1 MITKMKKLSFLI
13 HSKEYDRFL
22 EQLRSLGVVH
32 VIQKQQ
38 GAVQDHALQD
48 DINLL
53 GQCKNALKVLE
64 PLAEHAVDDTLGTV
78 LNVSLDDDSN
88 LRKYCND
95 TARTVPN
102 VSSPMSTV
110 EKVLERYDILEA
122 DKLVQEQ
129 TLQALNRDRA
139 QIEPWGNFEPSNVER
154 LEKAGY
160 KLRFYTCPL
169 RAYKAEWEQE
179 YGAIEIMRDKQK
191 VNFVTL
197 THTGTHV
204 DIDAERVHLP
214 AMSLASV
221 QADIDKTQAAIDAIP
236 KKMVQLAHVGVPV
249 LQDAVKELDNKI
261 DFGRVKLT
269 GEHLAADTLLL
280 LEGWIPADKVD
291 EVSRELDMKGVFFD
305 VEDPTPDDDI
315 PIQLSNN
322 KFAKLFEPLTKLYML
337 PTYQELDLTLFFAPF
352 FMLFFGLCLGDTGYG
367 LLMIVALPIFTKLFQ
382 LINPNFS
389 KWLVV
394 LFGASTMLCGL
405 LSGTFFGFNMYD
417 LDIPFVQK
425 MKEFLYTDNTTM
437 FTVSLCIGVVQILF
451 GMVIKAVNLSIQCGV
466 KYALST
472 IGWLVLIITVGVSV
486 LAGLEFSNPVVMGVL
501 IAAAVLIFLF
511 NSPGKNP
518 LLNIGLGLW
527 DAYNMATGLLGD
539 VLSYVRLFALGLS
552 GGILANVFNSMA
564 VGMAPDN
571 PVAGFIVMALIF
583 VIGHALNIFMNILGA
598 IVHPMRLT
606 FVEFF
611 KNAGYTGGG
620 EEYKPFRVNG

>member
-1 MITKMKKLSFLI
+1 M
-13 HSKEYDRFL
+13 
-22 EQLRSLGVVH
+22 
-32 VIQKQQ
+32 
-38 GAVQDHALQD
+38 
-48 DINLL
+48 
-53 GQCKNALKVLE
+53 
-64 PLAEHAVDDTLGTV
+64 
-78 LNVSLDDDSN
+78 
-88 LRKYCND
+88 
-95 TARTVPN
+95 
-102 VSSPMSTV
+102 
-110 EKVLERYDILEA
+110 
-122 DKLVQEQ
+122 
-129 TLQALNRDRA
+129 
-139 QIEPWGNFEPSNVER
+139 
-154 LEKAGY
+154 
-160 KLRFYTCPL
+160 
-169 RAYKAEWEQE
+169 
-179 YGAIEIMRDKQK
+179 
-191 VNFVTL
+191 
-197 THTGTHV
+197 
-204 DIDAERVHLP
+204 
-214 AMSLASV
+214 
-221 QADIDKTQAAIDAIP
+221 AA
-236 KKMVQLAHVGVPV
+236 VGVPV
-249 LQDAVKELDNKI
+249 LKSTETELENDI

-269 GEHLAADTLLL
+269 GEKLAADTLLL

-291 EVSRELDMKGVFFD
+291 EVSHELDMKGVFFD
-305 VEDPTPDDDI
+305 IEDPTPDDDI
-315 PIQLSNN
+315 PIQLKNN
-322 KFAKLFEPLTKLYML
+322 RFAKLFEPLTRLYML
-337 PTYQELDLTLFFAPF
+337 PTYQELDLTLLFAPF

-425 MKEFLYTDNTTM
+425 MKGLLYTDNSTM

-451 GMVIKAVNLSIQCGV
+451 GMGVKAFNLAIQCGF

-472 IGWLVLIITVGVSV
+472 IGWLVLLITVGVSV
-486 LAGLEFSNPVVMGVL
+486 LAGFPLGNPVVTGIL
-501 IAAAVLIFLF
+501 IVAAVLIFLF

-527 DAYNMATGLLGD
+527 DTYNMATGLLGD

-564 VGMAPDN
+564 VGMKPDN
-571 PVAGFIVMALIF
+571 PVAGFIVMVLIF

-620 EEYKPFRVNG
+620 TEYRPFQRKTESC

>member
-13 HSKEYDRFL
+13 HSKEYEGFL
-22 EQLRSLGVVH
+22 EHLRSLGIVH
-32 VIQKQQ
+32 VIRKQQ
-38 GAVQDHALQD
+38 GTVQNEELQED
-48 DINLL
+48 LNLL
-53 GQCKNALKVLE
+53 ARCKNAIRELE
-64 PLAEHAVDDTLGTV
+64 SSAKNEPMGSDPNGTTKGFAFDTP
-78 LNVSLDDDSN
+78 
-88 LRKYCND
+88 
-95 TARTVPN
+95 A
-102 VSSPMSTV
+102 
-110 EKVLERYDILEA
+110 KVLERFDILEA
-122 DKLVQEQ
+122 DKVVQEQ
-129 TLQALNRDRA
+129 TLQALSRDRA
-139 QIEPWGNFEPSNVER
+139 QLLPWGDFEPSKVER
-154 LEKAGY
+154 LAAAGY
-160 KLRFYTCPL
+160 NIGFYTCPL
-169 RAYKAEWEQE
+169 RAFKDEWTDK
-179 YGAIEIMRDKQK
+179 YGVVEIERDKQK
-191 VNFVTL
+191 VNFVTV
-197 THTGTHV
+197 THSDV
-204 DIDAERVHLP
+204 VPDIDAEQVHLP
-214 AMSLASV
+214 HMSLSAVES
-221 QADIDKTQAAIDAIP
+221 DIAKTKAAIDAIP
-236 KKMVQLAHVGVPV
+236 AKLAQLAQVGIPV
-249 LQDAVKELDNKI
+249 LEKAVKELENNI
-261 DFGRVKLT
+261 DFGRVRLT
-269 GEHLAADTLLL
+269 GEKLAADSLIL
-280 LEGWIPADKVD
+280 LEGWIPAADVD
-291 EVSRELDMKGVFFD
+291 EVSKALDMKGVFFD
-305 VEDPTPDDDI
+305 VEDPQPDDDI

-322 KFAKLFEPLTKLYML
+322 KFARLFEPLTKLYML

-425 MKEFLYTDNTTM
+425 MKEILYTDNSTM

-451 GMVIKAVNLSIQCGV
+451 GMAIKAVNLSIQCGV
-466 KYALST
+466 KYALGT
-472 IGWLVLIITVGVSV
+472 IGWLVLLITVGVSV
-486 LAGLEFSNPVVMGVL
+486 LAGFEFSNPVVMGIL

-527 DAYNMATGLLGD
+527 DTYNMATGLLGD

-571 PVAGFIVMALIF
+571 KVAGFIVMVLIF

-611 KNAGYTGGG
+611 KNSGYTGGG
-620 EEYKPFRVNG
+620 TEYKPFKITN

>member
-13 HSKEYDRFL
+13 HSKEYEGFL
-22 EQLRSLGVVH
+22 EHLRSLGIVH
-32 VIQKQQ
+32 VIRKQQ
-38 GAVQDHALQD
+38 GTVQNEELQED
-48 DINLL
+48 LNLL
-53 GQCKNALKVLE
+53 ARCKNAIRELE
-64 PLAEHAVDDTLGTV
+64 SSAKNEPMGSDPNGTTKGFAFDTP
-78 LNVSLDDDSN
+78 
-88 LRKYCND
+88 
-95 TARTVPN
+95 A
-102 VSSPMSTV
+102 
-110 EKVLERYDILEA
+110 KVLERFDILEA
-122 DKLVQEQ
+122 DKVVQEQ
-129 TLQALNRDRA
+129 TLQALSRDRA
-139 QIEPWGNFEPSNVER
+139 QLLPWGDFEPSKVER
-154 LEKAGY
+154 LAAAGY
-160 KLRFYTCPL
+160 NIGFYTCPL
-169 RAYKAEWEQE
+169 RAFKDEWTDK
-179 YGAIEIMRDKQK
+179 YGVIEIERDKQK
-191 VNFVTL
+191 VNFVTV
-197 THTGTHV
+197 THNDV
-204 DIDAERVHLP
+204 VPDIDAEQVHLP
-214 AMSLASV
+214 HMSLSAVES
-221 QADIDKTQAAIDAIP
+221 DIAKTKAAIDAIP
-236 KKMVQLAHVGVPV
+236 AKLAQLSQVGIPV
-249 LQDAVKELDNKI
+249 LEKAVKELENNI
-261 DFGRVKLT
+261 DFGRVRLT
-269 GEHLAADTLLL
+269 GEKLAADSLIL
-280 LEGWIPADKVD
+280 LEGWIPAADVD
-291 EVSRELDMKGVFFD
+291 EVSKALDMKGVFFD
-305 VEDPTPDDDI
+305 VEDPQPDDDI

-425 MKEFLYTDNTTM
+425 MKEILYTDNSTM

-451 GMVIKAVNLSIQCGV
+451 GMAIKAVNLSIQCGV
-466 KYALST
+466 KYALGT
-472 IGWLVLIITVGVSV
+472 IGWLVLLITVGVSV
-486 LAGLEFSNPVVMGVL
+486 LAGFEFSNPVVMGIL

-527 DAYNMATGLLGD
+527 DTYNMATGLLGD

-571 PVAGFIVMALIF
+571 KVAGFIVMVLIF

-611 KNAGYTGGG
+611 KNSGYTGGG
-620 EEYKPFRVNG
+620 TEYKPFKITN

>member
-13 HSKEYDRFL
+13 HSKEYEQFL
-22 EQLRSLGVVH
+22 EHLRALGVVH
-32 VIQKQQ
+32 VVQKQA
-38 GAVQDHALQD
+38 GALQD
-48 DINLL
+48 ESLHDDLNLL
-53 GQCKNALKVLE
+53 SRYKNAFKVLE
-64 PLAEHAVDDTLGTV
+64 PLQQHNGDGSQHNGDG
-78 LNVSLDDDSN
+78 SL
-88 LRKYCND
+88 RV
-95 TARTVPN
+95 TEVG
-102 VSSPMSTV
+102 SPFDEFVKKTQGEPSLLCP
-110 EKVLERYDILEA
+110 EKILERFDILEA
-122 DKLVQEQ
+122 DKVVQEQ
-129 TLQALNRDRA
+129 TLQALSRDRA
-139 QIEPWGNFEPSNVER
+139 QLLPWGDFDPHSLDR
-154 LEKAGY
+154 LAQAGY
-160 KLRFYTCPL
+160 KIRLYTCPIRL
-169 RAYKAEWEQE
+169 FNDEWTSAYGVVE
-179 YGAIEIMRDKQK
+179 IERDKQK
-191 VNFVTL
+191 VNFVTV
-197 THTGTHV
+197 THNDV
-204 DIDAERVHLP
+204 VPDIDAEQVQLP
-214 AMSLASV
+214 HMSLSAV
-221 QADIDKTQAAIDAIP
+221 EADIAKTKAAIDAIP
-236 KKMVQLAHVGVPV
+236 AKFAQLAQVGIPV
-249 LQDAVKELDNKI
+249 LEKAVRELENNI
-261 DFGRVKLT
+261 DFGRVRLT
-269 GEHLAADTLLL
+269 GEKLAADSLML
-280 LEGWIPADKVD
+280 LEGWIPAADVD
-291 EVSRELDMKGVFFD
+291 EVSKALDMKGVFFEVD
-305 VEDPTPDDDI
+305 DPEPNDDI

-425 MKEFLYTDNTTM
+425 MKGILYTDNSTM

-451 GMVIKAVNLSIQCGV
+451 GMAIKAVNLSIQCGV
-466 KYALST
+466 KYALGT
-472 IGWLVLIITVGVSV
+472 IGWLVLLITVGVSV
-486 LAGLEFSNPVVMGVL
+486 LAGLEFSNPFVMGIL

-527 DAYNMATGLLGD
+527 DTYNMATGLLGD

-571 PVAGFIVMALIF
+571 KVAGFIVMVLIF

-620 EEYKPFRVNG
+620 TEYKPFKITN

>member
-13 HSKEYDRFL
+13 HSKEYEGFL
-22 EQLRSLGVVH
+22 EHLRSLGIVH
-32 VIQKQQ
+32 VIRKQQ
-38 GAVQDHALQD
+38 GTVQNEELQD
-48 DINLL
+48 DLRLL
-53 GQCKNALKVLE
+53 SRCKNAIRELE
-64 PLAEHAVDDTLGTV
+64 SSAKNEPMGSDPNGTTKGFAFDTP
-78 LNVSLDDDSN
+78 
-88 LRKYCND
+88 
-95 TARTVPN
+95 A
-102 VSSPMSTV
+102 
-110 EKVLERYDILEA
+110 KVLERFDILEA
-122 DKLVQEQ
+122 DKVVQEQ
-129 TLQALNRDRA
+129 TLQALSRDRA
-139 QIEPWGNFEPSNVER
+139 QLQPWGDFEPSKVER
-154 LEKAGY
+154 LAAAGY
-160 KLRFYTCPL
+160 NIGFYTCPL
-169 RAYKAEWEQE
+169 RAFKDEWTDK
-179 YGAIEIMRDKQK
+179 YGVIEIERDKQK
-191 VNFVTL
+191 VNFVTV
-197 THTGTHV
+197 THTDVIV
-204 DIDAERVHLP
+204 DIDAEQVHLP
-214 AMSLASV
+214 HMSLSAVESEI
-221 QADIDKTQAAIDAIP
+221 AKTKAAIDAIP
-236 KKMVQLAHVGVPV
+236 AKLAQLSQVGIPV
-249 LQDAVKELDNKI
+249 LEKAVKELENNI
-261 DFGRVKLT
+261 DFGRVRLT
-269 GEHLAADTLLL
+269 GEKLAADSLIL
-280 LEGWIPADKVD
+280 LEGWIPAADVD
-291 EVSRELDMKGVFFD
+291 EVSKALDMKGVFFD
-305 VEDPTPDDDI
+305 VEDPQPDDDI

-425 MKEFLYTDNTTM
+425 MKEILYTDNSTM

-451 GMVIKAVNLSIQCGV
+451 GMAIKAVNLSIQCGV
-466 KYALST
+466 KYALGT
-472 IGWLVLIITVGVSV
+472 IGWLVLLITVGVSV
-486 LAGLEFSNPVVMGVL
+486 LAGFEFSNPVVMGIL

-527 DAYNMATGLLGD
+527 DTYNMATGLLGD

-571 PVAGFIVMALIF
+571 KVAGFIVMVLIF

-611 KNAGYTGGG
+611 KNSGYTGGG
-620 EEYKPFRVNG
+620 TEYKPFKITN

>member
-1 MITKMKKLSFLI
+1 MITKMKKLTFLI
-13 HSKEYDRFL
+13 HNGEYEGFL
-22 EQLRSLGVVH
+22 EQMRSLGVVH
-32 VIQKQQ
+32 VIQTQQ
-38 GAVQDHALQD
+38 GAVQDAALQD

-53 GQCKNALKVLE
+53 ARYKNALKELE
-64 PLAEHAVDDTLGTV
+64 PLVQRKGDGSVCVNPDLSDKADAITAQTGVSPLNTTQGFAFDTP
-78 LNVSLDDDSN
+78 
-88 LRKYCND
+88 
-95 TARTVPN
+95 A
-102 VSSPMSTV
+102 
-110 EKVLERYDILEA
+110 KVIERFEILEA
-122 DKLVQEQ
+122 DRVVLEQ
-129 TLQALNRDRA
+129 TLAALNRDHVVLA
-139 QIEPWGNFEPSNVER
+139 PWGDFDPRNVER
-154 LEKAGY
+154 LQKAGY
-160 KLRFYTCPL
+160 KMLFYSCPL
-169 RAYKAEWEQE
+169 RAFKDEWADK
-179 YGAIEIMRDKQK
+179 YGVIEILRDKQK

-197 THTGTHV
+197 THADVEV
-204 DIDAERVHLP
+204 DIDAEQVHLP
-214 AMSLASV
+214 QMSLS
-221 QADIDKTQAAIDAIP
+221 QIDSERDESLKAIQAIP
-236 KKMVQLAHVGVPV
+236 VKKALLAVEGVPV
-249 LQDAVKELDNKI
+249 LEKAIAELESKI
-261 DFGRVKLT
+261 DFSRVKLT
-269 GEHLAADTLLL
+269 GEKLAEDHLLL
-280 LEGWIPADKVD
+280 LEGWIPAAQVD
-291 EVSRELDMKGVFFD
+291 ETCKALDIKGVFYD
-305 VEDPTPDDDI
+305 VSDPTPEDDI

-425 MKEFLYTDNTTM
+425 MKGILYTDNSTM

-451 GMVIKAVNLSIQCGV
+451 GMGIKAVNLAIQCGF

-472 IGWLVLIITVGVSV
+472 IGWLILLITVGVSAI
-486 LAGLEFSNPVVMGVL
+486 AGFDFGSPVIMGIL
-501 IAAAVLIFLF
+501 IVAAVLIFLL

-527 DAYNMATGLLGD
+527 DTYNMATGLLGD

-571 PVAGFIVMALIF
+571 KVMGFIVMVLIF

-611 KNAGYTGGG
+611 KNSGYTGGG
-620 EEYKPFRVNG
+620 VEYKPFKVTQ

>member
-13 HSKEYDRFL
+13 HSKEYEGFL
-22 EQLRSLGVVH
+22 EHLRSLGIVH
-32 VIQKQQ
+32 VIRKQQ
-38 GAVQDHALQD
+38 GAVQNQELQN
-48 DINLL
+48 DIVLL
-53 GQCKNALKVLE
+53 SRFKNALRVFE
-64 PLAEHAVDDTLGTV
+64 PLAANGDG
-78 LNVSLDDDSN
+78 SLWQVPDSETN
-88 LRKYCND
+88 SDLSICQKE
-95 TARTVPN
+95 P
-102 VSSPMSTV
+102 SPMA
-110 EKVLERYDILEA
+110 VLERFDILEA
-122 DKLVQEQ
+122 DKVVQEQ
-129 TLQALNRDRA
+129 TLQALSRDRA
-139 QIEPWGNFEPSNVER
+139 QLLPWGDFEPSKVER
-154 LEKAGY
+154 LAAAGY
-160 KLRFYTCPL
+160 NIGFYTCPL
-169 RAYKAEWEQE
+169 RAFKDEWTDK
-179 YGAIEIMRDKQK
+179 YGVVEIERDKQK
-191 VNFVTL
+191 VNFVTV
-197 THTGTHV
+197 THNDV
-204 DIDAERVHLP
+204 VPDIDAEQVQLP
-214 AMSLASV
+214 HMSLSAV
-221 QADIDKTQAAIDAIP
+221 EADIAKTKAAIDAIP
-236 KKMVQLAHVGVPV
+236 AKFAQLAQVGIPV
-249 LQDAVKELDNKI
+249 LEKAVKELENNI
-261 DFGRVKLT
+261 DFGRVRLT
-269 GEHLAADTLLL
+269 GEKLAADSLML
-280 LEGWIPADKVD
+280 LEGWIPAADVD
-291 EVSRELDMKGVFFD
+291 EVSKALDMKGVFFD
-305 VEDPTPDDDI
+305 VDDPQPDDDI

-425 MKEFLYTDNTTM
+425 MKGILYTDNSTM

-451 GMVIKAVNLSIQCGV
+451 GMAIKAVNLSIQCGV
-466 KYALST
+466 KYALGT
-472 IGWLVLIITVGVSV
+472 IGWLVLLITVGVSV
-486 LAGLEFSNPVVMGVL
+486 LAGFEFSNPVVMGIL

-527 DAYNMATGLLGD
+527 DTYNMATGLLGD
-539 VLSYVRLFALGLS
+539 VLSYVRLFALGLT

-571 PVAGFIVMALIF
+571 KVAGFIVMVLIF

-611 KNAGYTGGG
+611 KNSGYTGGG
-620 EEYKPFRVNG
+620 TEYKPFKITN

>member
-13 HSKEYDRFL
+13 HSKEYEGFL
-22 EQLRSLGVVH
+22 EHLRSLGIVH
-32 VIQKQQ
+32 VIRKQQ
-38 GAVQDHALQD
+38 GTVQNEELQED
-48 DINLL
+48 LNLL
-53 GQCKNALKVLE
+53 ARCKNAIRELE
-64 PLAEHAVDDTLGTV
+64 SSAKNEPMGSDPNGTTKGFAFDTP
-78 LNVSLDDDSN
+78 
-88 LRKYCND
+88 
-95 TARTVPN
+95 A
-102 VSSPMSTV
+102 
-110 EKVLERYDILEA
+110 KVLERFDILEA
-122 DKLVQEQ
+122 DKVVQEQ
-129 TLQALNRDRA
+129 TLQALSRDRA
-139 QIEPWGNFEPSNVER
+139 QLLPWGDFEPSKVER
-154 LEKAGY
+154 LAAAGY
-160 KLRFYTCPL
+160 NIGFYTCPL
-169 RAYKAEWEQE
+169 RAFKDEWTDK
-179 YGAIEIMRDKQK
+179 YGVIEIERDKQK
-191 VNFVTL
+191 VNFVTV
-197 THTGTHV
+197 THTDV
-204 DIDAERVHLP
+204 VPDIDAEQVHLP
-214 AMSLASV
+214 HMSLSAVES
-221 QADIDKTQAAIDAIP
+221 DIAKTKAAIDAIP
-236 KKMVQLAHVGVPV
+236 AKLAQLAQVGIPV
-249 LQDAVKELDNKI
+249 LEKAVKELENNI
-261 DFGRVKLT
+261 DFGRVRLT
-269 GEHLAADTLLL
+269 GEKLAADSLIL
-280 LEGWIPADKVD
+280 LEGWIPAADVD
-291 EVSRELDMKGVFFD
+291 EVSKALDMKGVFFD
-305 VEDPTPDDDI
+305 VEDPQPDDDI

-322 KFAKLFEPLTKLYML
+322 KFARLFEPLTKLYML

-425 MKEFLYTDNTTM
+425 MKEILYTDNSTM

-451 GMVIKAVNLSIQCGV
+451 GMAIKAVNLSIQCGV
-466 KYALST
+466 KYALGT
-472 IGWLVLIITVGVSV
+472 IGWLVLLITVGVSV
-486 LAGLEFSNPVVMGVL
+486 LAGFEFSNPVVMGIL

-527 DAYNMATGLLGD
+527 DTYNMATGLLGD

-571 PVAGFIVMALIF
+571 KVAGFIVMVLIF

-611 KNAGYTGGG
+611 KNSGYTGGG
-620 EEYKPFRVNG
+620 TEYKPFKITN

>member
-1 MITKMKKLSFLI
+1 LARYKS
-13 HSKEYDRFL
+13 
-22 EQLRSLGVVH
+22 
-32 VIQKQQ
+32 
-38 GAVQDHALQD
+38 
-48 DINLL
+48 
-53 GQCKNALKVLE
+53 ALKVLE
-64 PLAEHAVDDTLGTV
+64 GHKGDGSFCALETGSPFDEFVKRAQKEP
-78 LNVSLDDDSN
+78 SLLCPS
-88 LRKYCND
+88 KI
-95 TARTVPN
+95 
-102 VSSPMSTV
+102 
-110 EKVLERYDILEA
+110 LERFDIVEA
-122 DKLVQEQ
+122 DKVVQEQ
-129 TLQALNRDRA
+129 VLQVLSRDRA
-139 QIEPWGNFEPSNVER
+139 QLLPWGDFEPSKVER
-154 LEKAGY
+154 LKEAGY
-160 KLRFYTCPL
+160 KILFYSCPL
-169 RAYKAEWEQE
+169 RAFRDEWVDK
-179 YGAIEIMRDKQK
+179 YGVIEILRDKQK
-191 VNFVTL
+191 VNFVTV
-197 THTGTHV
+197 THADVDV
-204 DIDAERVHLP
+204 DIDAEQVHLP
-214 AMSLASV
+214 QESLSSIE
-221 QADIDKTQAAIDAIP
+221 ADIANTQKAIDAIP
-236 KKMVQLAHVGVPV
+236 VKMAQLADVGVPV
-249 LQDAVKELDNKI
+249 LEKAIAELEAKI
-261 DFGRVKLT
+261 DFSRVRLT
-269 GEHLAADTLLL
+269 GEKLAEDHLLL
-280 LEGWIPADKVD
+280 LEGWIPAAQVD
-291 EVSRELDMKGVFFD
+291 EACRELDMKGVFYD
-305 VEDPTPDDDI
+305 VSDPTPEDDI

-425 MKEFLYTDNTTM
+425 MKGILYTDNSTM

-451 GMVIKAVNLSIQCGV
+451 GMGIKAVNLAIQCGF

-472 IGWLVLIITVGVSV
+472 IGWLILLITVGVSAI
-486 LAGLEFSNPVVMGVL
+486 AGFDFGSPVIMGIL
-501 IAAAVLIFLF
+501 IVAAVLIFLL

-527 DAYNMATGLLGD
+527 DTYNMATGLLGD

-571 PVAGFIVMALIF
+571 KVAGFIVMVLIF
-583 VIGHALNIFMNILGA
+583 AIGHALNIFMNILGA

-611 KNAGYTGGG
+611 KNSGYTGGG
-620 EEYKPFRVNG
+620 MEYRPFKVTQ

>member
-13 HSKEYDRFL
+13 HSKEYDGFL
-22 EQLRSLGVVH
+22 EHLRSLGVVH

-38 GAVQDHALQD
+38 GAIQNEELQED
-48 DINLL
+48 LNLL
-53 GQCKNALKVLE
+53 ARCKNALRVLE
-64 PLAEHAVDDTLGTV
+64 PLASANGDSPLLQEEKSELVDATGTCKRG
-78 LNVSLDDDSN
+78 L
-88 LRKYCND
+88 
-95 TARTVPN
+95 
-102 VSSPMSTV
+102 SPFAL
-110 EKVLERYDILEA
+110 LERFDNIETEKAAL
-122 DKLVQEQ
+122 EQ
-129 TLQALNRDRA
+129 TLQALSRDRA
-139 QIEPWGNFEPSNVER
+139 QLLPWGDFEPAKVER
-154 LEKAGY
+154 LTAAGY
-160 KLRFYTCPL
+160 RIRFYTCPL
-169 RAYKAEWEQE
+169 RAFNDEWVAK
-179 YGAIEIMRDKQK
+179 YGVVEIERDKQK
-191 VNFVTL
+191 VNFVTV
-197 THTGTHV
+197 THADV
-204 DIDAERVHLP
+204 VPDIDAEQVQLP
-214 AMSLASV
+214 QMSLSAV
-221 QADIDKTQAAIDAIP
+221 ENEIAKTKAAIDAIP
-236 KKMVQLAHVGVPV
+236 AKLAQLAQSGVPV
-249 LQDAVKELDNKI
+249 LEEAIRELENNI
-261 DFGRVKLT
+261 DFSRVRLT
-269 GEHLAADTLLL
+269 GEKLAADSLLL
-280 LEGWIPADKVD
+280 LEGWIPAADVD
-291 EVSRELDMKGVFFD
+291 EVSKALDMKGVFFD
-305 VEDPTPDDDI
+305 VEDPQPDDDI

-425 MKEFLYTDNTTM
+425 MKGILYTDNSTM

-451 GMVIKAVNLSIQCGV
+451 GMGIKAVNLAIQCGF

-472 IGWLVLIITVGVSV
+472 IGWLVLLITVGVSALV
-486 LAGLEFSNPVVMGVL
+486 GLEFSNPVVMGIL
-501 IAAAVLIFLF
+501 IVAAVLIFLF

-527 DAYNMATGLLGD
+527 DTYNMATGLLGD

-571 PVAGFIVMALIF
+571 KVAGFIVMVLIF

-611 KNAGYTGGG
+611 KNSGYTGGG
-620 EEYKPFRVNG
+620 TEYKPFKITN

>member
-13 HSKEYDRFL
+13 HSKEYEGFL
-22 EQLRSLGVVH
+22 EHLRSLGVVH

-38 GAVQDHALQD
+38 GAVQNEELQED
-48 DINLL
+48 LNLL
-53 GQCKNALKVLE
+53 SRCRNAIRELESSAKTVADGAVSDSVKNFTF
-64 PLAEHAVDDTLGTV
+64 DTP
-78 LNVSLDDDSN
+78 
-88 LRKYCND
+88 
-95 TARTVPN
+95 A
-102 VSSPMSTV
+102 
-110 EKVLERYDILEA
+110 KVLERFDIICA
-122 DKLVQEQ
+122 DKIVQEQ
-129 TLQALNRDRA
+129 TLQALSRDRA
-139 QIEPWGNFEPSNVER
+139 QLLPWGDFEPSKVER
-154 LEKAGY
+154 LAAAGY
-160 KLRFYTCPL
+160 KIGFYTCPL
-169 RAYKAEWEQE
+169 RAFNDEWASK
-179 YGAIEIMRDKQK
+179 YGVVEIERDKQK
-191 VNFVTL
+191 VNFVTV
-197 THTGTHV
+197 THSDV
-204 DIDAERVHLP
+204 VPDIDAEQVHLP
-214 AMSLASV
+214 HMSLSAV
-221 QADIDKTQAAIDAIP
+221 EADMDKTKAAIDAIP
-236 KKMVQLAHVGVPV
+236 AKLAQLAQVGIPV
-249 LQDAVKELDNKI
+249 LEKAVKELENNI
-261 DFGRVKLT
+261 DFGRVRLT
-269 GEHLAADTLLL
+269 GEKLAADSLML
-280 LEGWIPADKVD
+280 LEGWIPAADVD
-291 EVSRELDMKGVFFD
+291 EVSRALDMKGVFFD
-305 VEDPTPDDDI
+305 VDDPQPDDDI

-425 MKEFLYTDNTTM
+425 MKGILYTDNSTM

-451 GMVIKAVNLSIQCGV
+451 GMAIKAVNLSIQCGV
-466 KYALST
+466 KYALGT
-472 IGWLVLIITVGVSV
+472 IGWLVLLITVGVSV
-486 LAGLEFSNPVVMGVL
+486 LAGFEFSNPVVMGIL

-527 DAYNMATGLLGD
+527 DTYNMATGLLGD

-571 PVAGFIVMALIF
+571 PVAGFIVMVLIF

-611 KNAGYTGGG
+611 KNSGYTGGG
-620 EEYKPFRVNG
+620 TEYKPFKAIEN

>member
-13 HSKEYDRFL
+13 YSKEYDRFL

-38 GAVQDHALQD
+38 GAVQDSALND
-48 DINLL
+48 DIVQL
-53 GQCKNALKVLE
+53 GRCKNALKDLMAFEGKPVGDE
-64 PLAEHAVDDTLGTV
+64 VMSGSGRPLTSLVFDT
-78 LNVSLDDDSN
+78 
-88 LRKYCND
+88 
-95 TARTVPN
+95 TA
-102 VSSPMSTV
+102 
-110 EKVLERYDILEA
+110 KVLERYEILEA
-122 DKLVQEQ
+122 EKVVQET

-139 QIEPWGNFEPSNVER
+139 LLEPWGDFEPHSLER
-154 LEKAGY
+154 LEQAGY
-160 KLRFYTCPL
+160 KIRFYTCPL
-169 RAYKAEWEQE
+169 RAYNDEWTGK
-179 YGAIEIMRDKQK
+179 YGVVEILRDKQK
-191 VNFVTL
+191 VNFVTV
-197 THTGTHV
+197 THSNIV
-204 DIDAERVHLP
+204 PDIDAEQVQLP
-214 AMSLASV
+214 AVSLKSV
-221 QADIDKTQAAIDAIP
+221 MQDISMTQASIDSLPVRMA
-236 KKMVQLAHVGVPV
+236 QLANQGVKV
-249 LQDAVKELDNKI
+249 LEREIQELESRI
-261 DFGRVKLT
+261 DFGRVRLT

-280 LEGWIPADKVD
+280 LEGWIPADKV
-291 EVSRELDMKGVFFD
+291 EYVSRELDMKGVFFD
-305 VEDPTPDDDI
+305 VESPTPDDDI

-322 KFAKLFEPLTKLYML
+322 KFARLFEPLTKLYML

-382 LINPNFS
+382 LINHSFS

-425 MKEFLYTDNTTM
+425 MKGILYTDNSTM

-451 GMVIKAVNLSIQCGV
+451 GMAIKAVNLGIQCGF

-472 IGWLVLIITVGVSV
+472 IGWLVLLITVGVAAI
-486 LAGLEFSNPVVMGVL
+486 AGLDFGSPVIMGILLV
-501 IAAAVLIFLF
+501 AAVLIFLF

-527 DAYNMATGLLGD
+527 DTYNMATGLLGD

-571 PVAGFIVMALIF
+571 KVAGFFVMVLIF
-583 VIGHALNIFMNILGA
+583 AIGHALNIFMNILGA

-620 EEYKPFRVNG
+620 TAYRPFRTISN

>member
-13 HSKEYDRFL
+13 HSKEYEGFL
-22 EQLRSLGVVH
+22 EHLRSLGIVH
-32 VIQKQQ
+32 VIRKQQ
-38 GAVQDHALQD
+38 GTVQNEELQED
-48 DINLL
+48 LNLL
-53 GQCKNALKVLE
+53 ARCKNAIRELE
-64 PLAEHAVDDTLGTV
+64 SSAKNEPMGSDPNGTTKGFAFDTP
-78 LNVSLDDDSN
+78 
-88 LRKYCND
+88 
-95 TARTVPN
+95 A
-102 VSSPMSTV
+102 
-110 EKVLERYDILEA
+110 KVLERFDILEA
-122 DKLVQEQ
+122 DKVVQEQ
-129 TLQALNRDRA
+129 TLQALSRDRA
-139 QIEPWGNFEPSNVER
+139 QLLPWGDFEPSKVER
-154 LEKAGY
+154 LAAAGY
-160 KLRFYTCPL
+160 NIGFYTCPL
-169 RAYKAEWEQE
+169 RAFKDEWTDK
-179 YGAIEIMRDKQK
+179 YGVIEIERDKQK
-191 VNFVTL
+191 VNFVTV
-197 THTGTHV
+197 THNDV
-204 DIDAERVHLP
+204 VPDIDAEQVHLP
-214 AMSLASV
+214 HMSLSAVES
-221 QADIDKTQAAIDAIP
+221 DIAKTKAAIDAIP
-236 KKMVQLAHVGVPV
+236 AKLAQLAQVGIPV
-249 LQDAVKELDNKI
+249 LEKAVKELENNI
-261 DFGRVKLT
+261 DFGRVRLT
-269 GEHLAADTLLL
+269 GEKLAADSLIL
-280 LEGWIPADKVD
+280 LEGWIPAADVD
-291 EVSRELDMKGVFFD
+291 EVSKALDMKGVFFD
-305 VEDPTPDDDI
+305 VEDPQPDDDI

-425 MKEFLYTDNTTM
+425 MKAILYTDNSTM

-451 GMVIKAVNLSIQCGV
+451 GMAIKAVNLSIQCGV
-466 KYALST
+466 KYALGT
-472 IGWLVLIITVGVSV
+472 IGWLVLLITVGVSV
-486 LAGLEFSNPVVMGVL
+486 LAGFEFSNPVVMGIL

-527 DAYNMATGLLGD
+527 DTYNMATGLLGD

-571 PVAGFIVMALIF
+571 KVAGFIVMVLIF

-611 KNAGYTGGG
+611 KNSGYTGGG
-620 EEYKPFRVNG
+620 TEYKPFKITN

>member
-13 HSKEYDRFL
+13 HSKEYEQFL
-22 EQLRSLGVVH
+22 EHLRSLGIVH

-38 GAVQDHALQD
+38 GAVQNEELQED
-48 DINLL
+48 LNLL
-53 GQCKNALKVLE
+53 ARCKNAIRELE
-64 PLAEHAVDDTLGTV
+64 SSAKTVAEGAVSDSVKNFAFDTP
-78 LNVSLDDDSN
+78 
-88 LRKYCND
+88 
-95 TARTVPN
+95 A
-102 VSSPMSTV
+102 
-110 EKVLERYDILEA
+110 KVLERFDILEA
-122 DKLVQEQ
+122 DKVVQEQ
-129 TLQALNRDRA
+129 TLQALSRDRA
-139 QIEPWGNFEPSNVER
+139 QLLPWGDFEPSKVER
-154 LEKAGY
+154 LTAAGY
-160 KLRFYTCPL
+160 NIRFYTCLL
-169 RAYKAEWEQE
+169 RAFNDEWTDK
-179 YGAIEIMRDKQK
+179 YGVVEIERDKQK
-191 VNFVTL
+191 VNFVTV
-197 THTGTHV
+197 THNDV
-204 DIDAERVHLP
+204 VPDIDAEQVQLP
-214 AMSLASV
+214 HMSLSAV
-221 QADIDKTQAAIDAIP
+221 EADIAKTKAAIDAIP
-236 KKMVQLAHVGVPV
+236 AKFAQLAQVGIPV
-249 LQDAVKELDNKI
+249 LEKAVKELENNI
-261 DFGRVKLT
+261 DFGRVRLT
-269 GEHLAADTLLL
+269 GEKLAADSLML
-280 LEGWIPADKVD
+280 LEGWIPAADVD
-291 EVSRELDMKGVFFD
+291 EVSKALDMKGVFFD
-305 VEDPTPDDDI
+305 VDDPQPDDDI

-425 MKEFLYTDNTTM
+425 MKGILYTDNSTM

-451 GMVIKAVNLSIQCGV
+451 GMAIKAVNLSIQCGV
-466 KYALST
+466 KYALGT
-472 IGWLVLIITVGVSV
+472 IGWLVLLITVGISV
-486 LAGLEFSNPVVMGVL
+486 LARFEFSNPVVMGIL

-527 DAYNMATGLLGD
+527 DTYNMATGLLGD

-571 PVAGFIVMALIF
+571 KVLGFIVMVLIF

-611 KNAGYTGGG
+611 KNSGYTGGG
-620 EEYKPFRVNG
+620 TEYKPFKITN

>member
-13 HSKEYDRFL
+13 HSKEYEGFL
-22 EQLRSLGVVH
+22 EHLRSLGVVH

-38 GAVQDHALQD
+38 GAVQNEELQED
-48 DINLL
+48 LNLL
-53 GQCKNALKVLE
+53 SRCRNAIRELESSAKTVADGAVSDSVKNFTF
-64 PLAEHAVDDTLGTV
+64 DTP
-78 LNVSLDDDSN
+78 
-88 LRKYCND
+88 
-95 TARTVPN
+95 A
-102 VSSPMSTV
+102 
-110 EKVLERYDILEA
+110 KVLERFDIICA
-122 DKLVQEQ
+122 DKIVQEQ
-129 TLQALNRDRA
+129 TLQALSRDRA
-139 QIEPWGNFEPSNVER
+139 QLLPWGDFEPSKVER
-154 LEKAGY
+154 LAAAGY

-169 RAYKAEWEQE
+169 RAFKDEWVAQ
-179 YGAIEIMRDKQK
+179 YGVVEIERDKQK
-191 VNFVTL
+191 VNFVTV
-197 THTGTHV
+197 THTDV
-204 DIDAERVHLP
+204 VPDIDAEQVQLP
-214 AMSLASV
+214 HMSLSAV
-221 QADIDKTQAAIDAIP
+221 EADMDKTKAAIDAIP
-236 KKMVQLAHVGVPV
+236 AKLAQLAQVGIPV
-249 LQDAVKELDNKI
+249 LEKAVKELENNI
-261 DFGRVKLT
+261 DFGRVRLT
-269 GEHLAADTLLL
+269 GEKLAADSLML
-280 LEGWIPADKVD
+280 LEGWIPADDVD
-291 EVSRELDMKGVFFD
+291 YVSKALDMKGVFFD
-305 VEDPTPDDDI
+305 VDDPQPDDDI

-425 MKEFLYTDNTTM
+425 MKGILYTDNSTM

-451 GMVIKAVNLSIQCGV
+451 GMAIKAVNLSIQCGV
-466 KYALST
+466 KYALGT
-472 IGWLVLIITVGVSV
+472 IGWLVLLITVGVSV
-486 LAGLEFSNPVVMGVL
+486 LSGLEFSNPVVMGIL

-527 DAYNMATGLLGD
+527 DTYNMATGLLGD

-571 PVAGFIVMALIF
+571 PVAGFIVMVLIF

-611 KNAGYTGGG
+611 KNSGYTGGG
-620 EEYKPFRVNG
+620 TEYKPFKAIEN

>member
-1 MITKMKKLSFLI
+1 MITKMKKLTFLI
-13 HSKEYDRFL
+13 HNGEYEQFL
-22 EQLRSLGVVH
+22 EHLRSLGVVH

-38 GAVQDHALQD
+38 GSVQDSALQE

-53 GQCKNALKVLE
+53 ARYKNALKTLDGHKGDGSICAPEVESPFDEFLKRAQIE
-64 PLAEHAVDDTLGTV
+64 P
-78 LNVSLDDDSN
+78 SL
-88 LRKYCND
+88 L
-95 TARTVPN
+95 
-102 VSSPMSTV
+102 SPS
-110 EKVLERYDILEA
+110 KILERYDILEA
-122 DKLVQEQ
+122 DKVVQEQ

-139 QIEPWGNFEPSNVER
+139 QLEPWGDFDPHNVER
-154 LEKAGY
+154 LVQAGY
-160 KLRFYTCPL
+160 KIRFYTCPL
-169 RAYKAEWEQE
+169 RAFNDEWTDK
-179 YGAIEIMRDKQK
+179 YGVIEILRDKQK
-191 VNFVTL
+191 VNFVTV
-197 THTGTHV
+197 THADVDV
-204 DIDAERVHLP
+204 DIDAEQVHLP
-214 AMSLASV
+214 QMSLSSIE
-221 QADIDKTQAAIDAIP
+221 ADIAKTQKAIDDIP
-236 KKMVQLAHVGVPV
+236 VKMAKFAKVGIPV
-249 LQDAVKELDNKI
+249 LENAIADLDARI

-269 GEHLAADTLLL
+269 GEKLAADRLLL
-280 LEGWIPADKVD
+280 LEGWIPAAQVEETSKA
-291 EVSRELDMKGVFFD
+291 LDMKGVFYD
-305 VEDPTPDDDI
+305 VSDPTPEDDI

-322 KFAKLFEPLTKLYML
+322 KFAKLFEPLTRLYML

-352 FMLFFGLCLGDTGYG
+352 FMLFFGLCLGDMGYG

-394 LFGASTMLCGL
+394 LFGASTMLCGT
-405 LSGTFFGFNMYD
+405 LSGTFFGFNIYD
-417 LDIPFVQK
+417 LDIPFIQT
-425 MKEFLYTDNTTM
+425 MKGILYTDNSTM

-451 GMVIKAVNLSIQCGV
+451 GMGIKAVNLAIQCGF

-472 IGWLVLIITVGVSV
+472 IGWLILLITVGVSA
-486 LAGLEFSNPVVMGVL
+486 LAGLDFKSPVIKGIL
-501 IAAAVLIFLF
+501 IVAGVLIFLL

-527 DAYNMATGLLGD
+527 DTYNMATGLLGD

-571 PVAGFIVMALIF
+571 KVAGFIVMVLIF

-611 KNAGYTGGG
+611 KNSGYTGGG
-620 EEYKPFRVNG
+620 TEYKPFASK

>member
-13 HSKEYDRFL
+13 HSKEYEPFL
-22 EQLRSLGVVH
+22 EHLRSIGVVH
-32 VIQKQQ
+32 VVQKQQ
-38 GAVQDHALQD
+38 GAVQDSELQD
-48 DINLL
+48 DINQLARY
-53 GQCKNALKVLE
+53 KNALRILE
-64 PLAEHAVDDTLGTV
+64 PLLAVEHKGDGSVCALETGSPFDELVKKAQREP
-78 LNVSLDDDSN
+78 SL
-88 LRKYCND
+88 LC
-95 TARTVPN
+95 P
-102 VSSPMSTV
+102 
-110 EKVLERYDILEA
+110 EKVIERFDILEA
-122 DKLVQEQ
+122 DKVVQEQ

-139 QIEPWGNFEPSNVER
+139 QLAPWGYFDPHNVQR
-154 LEKAGY
+154 LEQAGY
-160 KLRFYTCPL
+160 KLRFFTCPL
-169 RAYKAEWEQE
+169 RAFKDEWTDK
-179 YGAIEIMRDKQK
+179 YGVIEILRDKQK
-191 VNFVTL
+191 VNFVTV
-197 THTGTHV
+197 THTETPV
-204 DIDAERVHLP
+204 DIDAEQVQLP
-214 AMSLASV
+214 AMSLSAV
-221 QADIDKTQAAIDAIP
+221 DNDIARTKAAIEAIP
-236 KKMVQLAHVGVPV
+236 VKMAQLASVGVPV
-249 LQDAVKELDNKI
+249 LQSAVKDLDNRI

-269 GEHLAADTLLL
+269 GEKLAADTLLL
-280 LEGWIPADKVD
+280 LEGWIPADKID

-305 VEDPTPDDDI
+305 VDNPTPDDDI

-367 LLMIVALPIFTKLFQ
+367 LLMIVALPVFTKLFQ

-425 MKEFLYTDNTTM
+425 MKGILYTDNSTM

-451 GMVIKAVNLSIQCGV
+451 GMAIKAVNLYIQCGF

-472 IGWLVLIITVGVSV
+472 IGWLVLLITIGLAV
-486 LAGLEFSNPVVMGVL
+486 LAGIPFSNPVVTGVL
-501 IAAAVLIFLF
+501 IVVAVLIFLF

-527 DAYNMATGLLGD
+527 DTYNMATGLLGD

-564 VGMAPDN
+564 IGMKPDN
-571 PVAGFIVMALIF
+571 PVAGFIVMVLIF

-611 KNAGYTGGG
+611 KNAGYAGGG
-620 EEYKPFRVNG
+620 VEYKPFRVNG

>member
-1 MITKMKKLSFLI
+1 MITKMKKLTFLI
-13 HSKEYDRFL
+13 HNGEYEGFL
-22 EQLRSLGVVH
+22 EHLRSLGIVH

-38 GAVQDHALQD
+38 GTVQNEELQD
-48 DINLL
+48 DLNLL
-53 GQCKNALKVLE
+53 SRCKNAIRELE
-64 PLAEHAVDDTLGTV
+64 SSAKMVEEGSVSDSVKNFAFDTP
-78 LNVSLDDDSN
+78 
-88 LRKYCND
+88 
-95 TARTVPN
+95 A
-102 VSSPMSTV
+102 
-110 EKVLERYDILEA
+110 KVLERYDIICA
-122 DKLVQEQ
+122 DKVVQEQ
-129 TLQALNRDRA
+129 TLQALSRDRA
-139 QIEPWGNFEPSNVER
+139 QLLPWGDFEPSKVER
-154 LEKAGY
+154 LAAAGY
-160 KLRFYTCPL
+160 RIGFYTCPL
-169 RAYKAEWEQE
+169 RAFKDEWVSK
-179 YGAIEIMRDKQK
+179 YGVIEIERDKQK
-191 VNFVTL
+191 VNFVTV
-197 THTGTHV
+197 THTDVIV
-204 DIDAERVHLP
+204 DIDAEQVHLP
-214 AMSLASV
+214 HMSLSAV
-221 QADIDKTQAAIDAIP
+221 EEDIAKTKAAIDAIP
-236 KKMVQLAHVGVPV
+236 AKLAQLAKVGIPV
-249 LQDAVKELDNKI
+249 LEKAVKELENNI
-261 DFGRVKLT
+261 DFGRVRLT
-269 GEHLAADTLLL
+269 GEKLAADSLLL
-280 LEGWIPADKVD
+280 LEGWIPAADVD
-291 EVSRELDMKGVFFD
+291 EVSKALDMKGVFFD
-305 VEDPTPDDDI
+305 VEDPQPDDDI

-425 MKEFLYTDNTTM
+425 MKEILYTDNSTM

-451 GMVIKAVNLSIQCGV
+451 GMAIKAVNLSIQCGV
-466 KYALST
+466 KYALGT
-472 IGWLVLIITVGVSV
+472 IGWLVLLITVGVTV
-486 LAGLEFSNPVVMGVL
+486 LAGLEFSNPVVMGIL

-527 DAYNMATGLLGD
+527 DTYNMATGLLGD

-571 PVAGFIVMALIF
+571 PVAGFIVMVLIF

-611 KNAGYTGGG
+611 KNSGYTGGG
-620 EEYKPFRVNG
+620 TEYKPFKAIEN

>member
-13 HSKEYDRFL
+13 HSKEYEGFL
-22 EQLRSLGVVH
+22 EHLRSLGVVH

-38 GAVQDHALQD
+38 GAVQNEELQED
-48 DINLL
+48 LNLL
-53 GQCKNALKVLE
+53 SRCRNAIRELESSAKTVAEGAVSDSVKNFTF
-64 PLAEHAVDDTLGTV
+64 DTP
-78 LNVSLDDDSN
+78 
-88 LRKYCND
+88 
-95 TARTVPN
+95 A
-102 VSSPMSTV
+102 
-110 EKVLERYDILEA
+110 KVLERFDIICA
-122 DKLVQEQ
+122 DKIVQEQ
-129 TLQALNRDRA
+129 TLQALSRDRA
-139 QIEPWGNFEPSNVER
+139 QLLPWGDFEPSKVER
-154 LEKAGY
+154 LAAAGY
-160 KLRFYTCPL
+160 KIRFYTCPL
-169 RAYKAEWEQE
+169 RAFKDEWVAQ
-179 YGAIEIMRDKQK
+179 YGVVEIERDKQK
-191 VNFVTL
+191 VNFVTV
-197 THTGTHV
+197 THSDV
-204 DIDAERVHLP
+204 VPDIDAELVQLP
-214 AMSLASV
+214 HMSLSAV
-221 QADIDKTQAAIDAIP
+221 EADMDKTKAAIDAIP
-236 KKMVQLAHVGVPV
+236 AKLAQLAQVGIPV
-249 LQDAVKELDNKI
+249 LEKAVKELENNI
-261 DFGRVKLT
+261 DFGRVRLT
-269 GEHLAADTLLL
+269 GEKLAADSLML
-280 LEGWIPADKVD
+280 LEGWIPADDVD
-291 EVSRELDMKGVFFD
+291 YVSKALDMKGVFFD
-305 VEDPTPDDDI
+305 VDDPQPDDDI

-425 MKEFLYTDNTTM
+425 MKGILYTDNSTM

-451 GMVIKAVNLSIQCGV
+451 GMAIKAVNLSIQCGV
-466 KYALST
+466 KYALGT
-472 IGWLVLIITVGVSV
+472 IGWLVLLITVGVSV
-486 LAGLEFSNPVVMGVL
+486 LAGIEFSNPVVMGIL

-527 DAYNMATGLLGD
+527 DTYNMATGLLGD

-571 PVAGFIVMALIF
+571 PVAGFIVMVLIF

-611 KNAGYTGGG
+611 KNSGYTGGG
-620 EEYKPFRVNG
+620 TEYKPFKAIEN

>member
-13 HSKEYDRFL
+13 HSKEYEGFL
-22 EQLRSLGVVH
+22 EHLRSLGIVH
-32 VIQKQQ
+32 VIRKQQ
-38 GAVQDHALQD
+38 GTVQNEELQED
-48 DINLL
+48 LNLL
-53 GQCKNALKVLE
+53 ARCKNAIRELE
-64 PLAEHAVDDTLGTV
+64 SSAKNEPMGSDPNGTTKGFAFDTP
-78 LNVSLDDDSN
+78 
-88 LRKYCND
+88 
-95 TARTVPN
+95 A
-102 VSSPMSTV
+102 
-110 EKVLERYDILEA
+110 KVLERFDILEA
-122 DKLVQEQ
+122 DKVVQEQ
-129 TLQALNRDRA
+129 TLQALSRDRA
-139 QIEPWGNFEPSNVER
+139 QLLPWGDFEPSKVER
-154 LEKAGY
+154 LAAAGY
-160 KLRFYTCPL
+160 NIGFYTCPL
-169 RAYKAEWEQE
+169 RAFKDEWTDK
-179 YGAIEIMRDKQK
+179 YGVVEIERDKQK
-191 VNFVTL
+191 VNFVTV
-197 THTGTHV
+197 THNDV
-204 DIDAERVHLP
+204 VPDIDAEQVHLP
-214 AMSLASV
+214 HMSLSAVES
-221 QADIDKTQAAIDAIP
+221 DIAKTKAAIDAIP
-236 KKMVQLAHVGVPV
+236 AKLAQLSQVGIPV
-249 LQDAVKELDNKI
+249 LEKAVKELENNI
-261 DFGRVKLT
+261 DFGRVRLT
-269 GEHLAADTLLL
+269 GEKLAADSLIL
-280 LEGWIPADKVD
+280 LEGWIPAADVD
-291 EVSRELDMKGVFFD
+291 EVSKALDMKGVFFD
-305 VEDPTPDDDI
+305 VEDPQPDDDI

-425 MKEFLYTDNTTM
+425 MKEILYTDNSTM

-451 GMVIKAVNLSIQCGV
+451 GMAIKAVNLSIQCGV
-466 KYALST
+466 KYALGT
-472 IGWLVLIITVGVSV
+472 IGWLVLLITVGVSV
-486 LAGLEFSNPVVMGVL
+486 LAGFEFSNPVVMGIL

-527 DAYNMATGLLGD
+527 DTYNMATGLLGD

-571 PVAGFIVMALIF
+571 KVAGFIVMVLIF

-611 KNAGYTGGG
+611 KNSGYTGGG
-620 EEYKPFRVNG
+620 TEYKPFKITN

>member
-1 MITKMKKLSFLI
+1 MITKMKKLTFLI
-13 HSKEYDRFL
+13 HNGEYEAFL
-22 EQLRSLGVVH
+22 EHMRSLGVIH
-32 VIQKQQ
+32 VIQRQQ
-38 GAVQDHALQD
+38 GAVEDSALQE

-53 GQCKNALKVLE
+53 GRCKATLKSLE
-64 PLAEHAVDDTLGTV
+64 PLVVEGSDARGRL
-78 LNVSLDDDSN
+78 SL
-88 LRKYCND
+88 
-95 TARTVPN
+95 
-102 VSSPMSTV
+102 
-110 EKVLERYDILEA
+110 EKVLEQYDILESE
-122 DKLVQEQ
+122 KVVQDQ
-129 TLQALNRDRA
+129 VLQALSRDRA
-139 QIEPWGNFEPSNVER
+139 QLAPWGDFEPAAVER
-154 LEKAGY
+154 LAKAGF
-160 KLRFYTCPL
+160 KVLFYTCPL
-169 RAYKAEWEQE
+169 RAFRDEWVDK
-179 YGAIEIMRDKQK
+179 YGVIEIERDKQK
-191 VNFVTL
+191 VNFVTV
-197 THTGTHV
+197 THADVEV
-204 DIDAERVHLP
+204 DIDAEQVHLP
-214 AMSLASV
+214 QMSLSSV
-221 QADIDKTQAAIDAIP
+221 DKDIEKTRKGIEAIP
-236 KKMVQLAHVGVPV
+236 VKMAQLAAVGVPV
-249 LQDAVKELDNKI
+249 LEHAIVELENKV

-269 GEHLAADTLLL
+269 GEKLAADRLLL
-280 LEGWIPADKVD
+280 LEGWVPAAQVD
-291 EVSRELDMKGVFFD
+291 ETCRALDMKGVFYD
-305 VEDPTPDDDI
+305 VSDPTPEDNI

-417 LDIPFVQK
+417 LDIPFVQT
-425 MKEFLYTDNTTM
+425 MKSILYTDNSTM

-451 GMVIKAVNLSIQCGV
+451 GMGIKAVNLAIQCGF

-472 IGWLVLIITVGVSV
+472 IGWLVLLITVGVAA
-486 LAGLEFSNPVVMGVL
+486 LAGLDFKSPVIMGIL
-501 IAAAVLIFLF
+501 IVAAVLIFLL

-527 DAYNMATGLLGD
+527 DTYNMATGLLGD

-564 VGMAPDN
+564 VGMRPDN
-571 PVAGFIVMALIF
+571 PVAGFIVMVLIF

-611 KNAGYTGGG
+611 KNSGYTGGG
-620 EEYKPFRVNG
+620 MEYKPFKVTN

>member
-13 HSKEYDRFL
+13 HSKEYEGFL
-22 EQLRSLGVVH
+22 EHLRSLGVVH

-38 GAVQDHALQD
+38 GTVQNEALQE
-48 DINLL
+48 DIVLL
-53 GQCKNALKVLE
+53 SRFKNALRVFE
-64 PLAEHAVDDTLGTV
+64 PLAANGDG
-78 LNVSLDDDSN
+78 SLWQVPDSETN
-88 LRKYCND
+88 SDLSICQKE
-95 TARTVPN
+95 P
-102 VSSPMSTV
+102 SPMA
-110 EKVLERYDILEA
+110 VLERFDILEA
-122 DKLVQEQ
+122 DKVVQEQ
-129 TLQALNRDRA
+129 TLQALSRDRA
-139 QIEPWGNFEPSNVER
+139 QLLPWGDFEPAKVER
-154 LEKAGY
+154 LAAAGY
-160 KLRFYTCPL
+160 KIRFYTCPL
-169 RAYKAEWEQE
+169 RAFKDEWVAP
-179 YGAIEIMRDKQK
+179 YGVVEIERDKQK
-191 VNFVTL
+191 VNFVTV
-197 THTGTHV
+197 THSDV
-204 DIDAERVHLP
+204 VPDIDAELVQLP
-214 AMSLASV
+214 HMSLSAV
-221 QADIDKTQAAIDAIP
+221 EDDMAKTKAAIDAIP
-236 KKMVQLAHVGVPV
+236 AKLAQLAQVGIPV
-249 LQDAVKELDNKI
+249 LEKAVKELESNI
-261 DFGRVKLT
+261 DFGRVRLT
-269 GEHLAADTLLL
+269 GEKLAADSLLL
-280 LEGWIPADKVD
+280 LEGWIPAADVD
-291 EVSRELDMKGVFFD
+291 EVSKALDLKGVFFD
-305 VEDPTPDDDI
+305 VDDPQPDDDI

-425 MKEFLYTDNTTM
+425 MKGILYTDNSTM

-451 GMVIKAVNLSIQCGV
+451 GMAIKAVNLSIQCGV
-466 KYALST
+466 KYALGT
-472 IGWLVLIITVGVSV
+472 IGWLVLLITVGVSV
-486 LAGLEFSNPVVMGVL
+486 LAGLEFSNPVVMGIL

-527 DAYNMATGLLGD
+527 DTYNMATGLLGD

-571 PVAGFIVMALIF
+571 PVAGFIVMVLIF

-611 KNAGYTGGG
+611 KNSGYTGGG
-620 EEYKPFRVNG
+620 TEYKPFKAIEN

>member
-13 HSKEYDRFL
+13 HSKEYEPFL
-22 EQLRSLGVVH
+22 EHLRSLGVVH

-38 GAVQDHALQD
+38 GAVQDAALQD

-53 GQCKNALKVLE
+53 ARCKNALKVLE
-64 PLAEHAVDDTLGTV
+64 GHKGEGLKGDGSFCALETGSPFDEFVKRAQKEP
-78 LNVSLDDDSN
+78 SL
-88 LRKYCND
+88 LC
-95 TARTVPN
+95 P
-102 VSSPMSTV
+102 

-122 DKLVQEQ
+122 EKVVQEQ
-129 TLQALNRDRA
+129 ALAALNRDRA
-139 QIEPWGNFEPSNVER
+139 QLAPWGDFEPSSVER
-154 LEKAGY
+154 LAQAGY
-160 KLRFYTCPL
+160 KMQFYTCPL
-169 RAYKAEWEQE
+169 RAYKAEWADQ
-179 YGAIEIMRDKQK
+179 YGAIEILRDKQK

-197 THTGTHV
+197 THTDVNV
-204 DIDAERVHLP
+204 DIDAEQVHLP

-221 QADIDKTQAAIDAIP
+221 DNDIAKTKAAIDSIP
-236 KKMVQLAHVGVPV
+236 IKMAQLAAIGVPV
-249 LQDAVKELDNKI
+249 LQNAVTELDNNI

-269 GEHLAADTLLL
+269 GEKLAADTLLL
-280 LEGWIPADKVD
+280 LEGWIPATEVE
-291 EVSRELDMKGVFFD
+291 EVSRELDIKGVFFD

-337 PTYQELDLTLFFAPF
+337 PTYQELDLTLLFAPF

-425 MKEFLYTDNTTM
+425 MKEFLYTDNSTM

-451 GMVIKAVNLSIQCGV
+451 GMGVKAVNLAIQCGI
-466 KYALST
+466 KYAIST
-472 IGWLVLIITVGVSV
+472 IGWLVLLITIGVSV
-486 LAGLEFSNPVVMGVL
+486 LAGIPFSNPVIMGIL
-501 IAAAVLIFLF
+501 IASGICIFLL

-527 DAYNMATGLLGD
+527 DSYNMATGLLGD

-564 VGMAPDN
+564 VGMKPDN
-571 PVAGFIVMALIF
+571 PVLGFIVMVLIF
-583 VIGHALNIFMNILGA
+583 AIGHALNIFMNILGA

-620 EEYKPFRVNG
+620 TEYRPFRKVLTN

>member
-13 HSKEYDRFL
+13 HSKEYEGFL
-22 EQLRSLGVVH
+22 EHLRSLGIVH
-32 VIQKQQ
+32 VIRKQQ
-38 GAVQDHALQD
+38 GTVQNEELQED
-48 DINLL
+48 LNLL
-53 GQCKNALKVLE
+53 ARCKNAIRELE
-64 PLAEHAVDDTLGTV
+64 SSAKNEPMGSDPNGTTKGFAFDTP
-78 LNVSLDDDSN
+78 
-88 LRKYCND
+88 
-95 TARTVPN
+95 A
-102 VSSPMSTV
+102 
-110 EKVLERYDILEA
+110 KVLERFDILEA
-122 DKLVQEQ
+122 DKVVQEQ
-129 TLQALNRDRA
+129 TLQALSRDRA
-139 QIEPWGNFEPSNVER
+139 QLLPWGDFEPSKVDR
-154 LEKAGY
+154 LAAAGY
-160 KLRFYTCPL
+160 NIGFYTCPL
-169 RAYKAEWEQE
+169 RAFKDEWTDK
-179 YGAIEIMRDKQK
+179 YGVVEIERDKQK
-191 VNFVTL
+191 VNFVTV
-197 THTGTHV
+197 THSDV
-204 DIDAERVHLP
+204 VPDIDAEQVQLP
-214 AMSLASV
+214 HMSLSAVES
-221 QADIDKTQAAIDAIP
+221 DIAKTKAAIDAIP
-236 KKMVQLAHVGVPV
+236 AKLAQLSQVGIPV
-249 LQDAVKELDNKI
+249 LEKAVKELENNI
-261 DFGRVKLT
+261 DFGRVRLT
-269 GEHLAADTLLL
+269 GEKLAADSLIL
-280 LEGWIPADKVD
+280 LEGWIPAADVD
-291 EVSRELDMKGVFFD
+291 EVSKALDMKGVFFD
-305 VEDPTPDDDI
+305 VEDPQPDDDI

-425 MKEFLYTDNTTM
+425 MKEILYTDNSTM

-451 GMVIKAVNLSIQCGV
+451 GMAIKAVNLSIQCGV
-466 KYALST
+466 KYALGT
-472 IGWLVLIITVGVSV
+472 IGWLVLLITVGVSV
-486 LAGLEFSNPVVMGVL
+486 LAGFEFSNPVVMGIL

-527 DAYNMATGLLGD
+527 DTYNMATGLLGD

-571 PVAGFIVMALIF
+571 KVAGFIVMVLIF

-611 KNAGYTGGG
+611 KNSGYTGGG
-620 EEYKPFRVNG
+620 TEYKPFKITN

>member
-13 HSKEYDRFL
+13 HSKEYEQFL
-22 EQLRSLGVVH
+22 EHLRSLGIVH

-38 GAVQDHALQD
+38 GTVQNQELQED
-48 DINLL
+48 LNLL
-53 GQCKNALKVLE
+53 ARYKNAIRELE
-64 PLAEHAVDDTLGTV
+64 SSAKNEPMRSGPNGTTKGFAFDTP
-78 LNVSLDDDSN
+78 
-88 LRKYCND
+88 
-95 TARTVPN
+95 A
-102 VSSPMSTV
+102 
-110 EKVLERYDILEA
+110 KVLERFDILEA
-122 DKLVQEQ
+122 DKVVQEQ
-129 TLQALNRDRA
+129 TLQALSRDRA
-139 QIEPWGNFEPSNVER
+139 QLLPWGDFEPSKVER
-154 LEKAGY
+154 LTAAGY
-160 KLRFYTCPL
+160 NIRFYTCPL
-169 RAYKAEWEQE
+169 RAFNDEWTDK
-179 YGAIEIMRDKQK
+179 YGVVEIERDKQK
-191 VNFVTL
+191 VNFVTV
-197 THTGTHV
+197 THNDV
-204 DIDAERVHLP
+204 VPDIDAEQVQLP
-214 AMSLASV
+214 HMSLSAV
-221 QADIDKTQAAIDAIP
+221 EADIAKTKAAIDAIP
-236 KKMVQLAHVGVPV
+236 AKFAQLAQVGIPV
-249 LQDAVKELDNKI
+249 LEKAVRELESRI

-269 GEHLAADTLLL
+269 GEKLAADSLML
-280 LEGWIPADKVD
+280 LEGWIPAADVD
-291 EVSRELDMKGVFFD
+291 EVSKALDIKGVFFEVD
-305 VEDPTPDDDI
+305 DPQPDDDI

-425 MKEFLYTDNTTM
+425 MKGILYTDNSTM

-451 GMVIKAVNLSIQCGV
+451 GMAIKAVNLSIQCGV
-466 KYALST
+466 KYALGT
-472 IGWLVLIITVGVSV
+472 IGWLVLLITVGVSV
-486 LAGLEFSNPVVMGVL
+486 LAGLELSNPVVMGIL

-527 DAYNMATGLLGD
+527 DTYNMATGLLGD

-571 PVAGFIVMALIF
+571 KVAGFIVMVLIF

-611 KNAGYTGGG
+611 KNSGYTGGG
-620 EEYKPFRVNG
+620 TEYRPFRTIEN

>member
-1 MITKMKKLSFLI
+1 MITKMKKLTFLI
-13 HSKEYDRFL
+13 HNGEYEGFL
-22 EQLRSLGVVH
+22 EQLRALGVVH
-32 VIQKQQ
+32 VIQTQQ
-38 GAVQDHALQD
+38 GAVQDAALQD

-53 GQCKNALKVLE
+53 ARYKNALKVLE
-64 PLAEHAVDDTLGTV
+64 GHKGDGSFCALETGSPFDEFVKRAQKEP
-78 LNVSLDDDSN
+78 SLLCPS
-88 LRKYCND
+88 KI
-95 TARTVPN
+95 
-102 VSSPMSTV
+102 
-110 EKVLERYDILEA
+110 LERFDILEA
-122 DKLVQEQ
+122 DRVVLEQ
-129 TLQALNRDRA
+129 TLQLLSRDRA
-139 QIEPWGNFEPSNVER
+139 QLLPWGDFELQSVER
-154 LEKAGY
+154 LAQAGY
-160 KLRFYTCPL
+160 KMRFYTCPL
-169 RAYKAEWEQE
+169 RAFKDEWTDK
-179 YGAIEIMRDKQK
+179 YGVVEILRDKQK
-191 VNFVTL
+191 VNFITL
-197 THTGTHV
+197 THADDTV
-204 DIDAERVHLP
+204 DIDAEQVQLP
-214 AMSLASV
+214 AMSLSAV
-221 QADIDKTQAAIDAIP
+221 EKELAQTQAEIDKFPAKMTQLADIGI
-236 KKMVQLAHVGVPV
+236 PV
-249 LQDAVKELDNKI
+249 LEKAIAELESKI
-261 DFGRVKLT
+261 DFSRVRLT
-269 GEHLAADTLLL
+269 GEKLAEDHLLL
-280 LEGWIPADKVD
+280 LEGWIPAAQVD
-291 EVSRELDMKGVFFD
+291 EACKALDIKGVFYD
-305 VEDPTPDDDI
+305 VSDPTPEDDI

-425 MKEFLYTDNTTM
+425 MKGILYTDNSTM

-451 GMVIKAVNLSIQCGV
+451 GMGIKAVNLAIQCGF

-472 IGWLVLIITVGVSV
+472 IGWLILLITVGVSAI
-486 LAGLEFSNPVVMGVL
+486 AGFDFGSPVIMGIL
-501 IAAAVLIFLF
+501 IVAAVLIFLF

-527 DAYNMATGLLGD
+527 DTYNMATGLLGD

-571 PVAGFIVMALIF
+571 KVAGFIVMVLIF

-611 KNAGYTGGG
+611 KNSGYTGGG
-620 EEYKPFRVNG
+620 TDYRPFRTISN

>member
-13 HSKEYDRFL
+13 HSKEYEGFL
-22 EQLRSLGVVH
+22 EHLRSLGVVH

-38 GAVQDHALQD
+38 GTIQNEELQD

-53 GQCKNALKVLE
+53 SRCKNALKELE
-64 PLAEHAVDDTLGTV
+64 RAIGDRPHLHHSE
-78 LNVSLDDDSN
+78 NVQKGS
-88 LRKYCND
+88 
-95 TARTVPN
+95 VPN
-102 VSSPMSTV
+102 CTPA
-110 EKVLERYDILEA
+110 KVLERYDIVCAE
-122 DKLVQEQ
+122 KIVQEQ
-129 TLQALNRDRA
+129 TLQALNRDYA
-139 QIEPWGNFEPSNVER
+139 QLVPWGDFEPSKVER
-154 LEKAGY
+154 LSEAGY
-160 KLRFYTCPL
+160 QIRFYTCPL
-169 RAYKAEWEQE
+169 RAFNDEWVSK
-179 YGAIEIMRDKQK
+179 YGVIEIERDKQK

-197 THTGTHV
+197 THLDV
-204 DIDAERVHLP
+204 VPDIDAEQVHLP
-214 AMSLASV
+214 HMSLSAV
-221 QADIDKTQAAIDAIP
+221 EKDIAKTKAAIDAIP
-236 KKMVQLAHVGVPV
+236 GKLAQLAQVGIPV
-249 LQDAVKELDNKI
+249 LEDAVRELENNI
-261 DFGRVKLT
+261 DFGRVRLT
-269 GEHLAADTLLL
+269 GEKLAADTLML
-280 LEGWIPADKVD
+280 LEGWIPAAQVE
-291 EVSRELDMKGVFFD
+291 EVSKELDLKGVFFD
-305 VEDPTPDDDI
+305 VDDPTPEDDI

-417 LDIPFVQK
+417 LDIPFVQT
-425 MKEFLYTDNTTM
+425 MKGILYTDNSTM

-451 GMVIKAVNLSIQCGV
+451 GMAIKAVNLSIQCGL

-472 IGWLVLIITVGVSV
+472 IGWLLLLITIGVSV
-486 LAGLEFSNPVVMGVL
+486 LAGLEFSNPVVMGIL

-527 DAYNMATGLLGD
+527 DTYNMATGLLGD

-564 VGMAPDN
+564 VGMKPDN
-571 PVAGFIVMALIF
+571 PVAGFIVMVLIF
-583 VIGHALNIFMNILGA
+583 AIGHALNILMNILGA
-598 IVHPMRLT
+598 IGHPMRLT

-620 EEYKPFRVNG
+620 TEYRPFRKLRVEN